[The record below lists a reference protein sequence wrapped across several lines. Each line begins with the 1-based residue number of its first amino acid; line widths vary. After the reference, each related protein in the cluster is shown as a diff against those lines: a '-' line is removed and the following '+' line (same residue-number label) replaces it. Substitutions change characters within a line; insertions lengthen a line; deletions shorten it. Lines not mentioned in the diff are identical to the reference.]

1 MYVINNWFVLFRQ
14 SEDTVI
20 TERQDNI
27 FLVGI
32 NRPNSR
38 NAVNRQTALLL
49 RSAFE
54 EFDKDHNL
62 SVAVFYGVGKEPLP
76 PKQQKQQQQQQQ

>member
-1 MYVINNWFVLFRQ
+1 MVCFVFHYLG
-14 SEDTVI
+14 ETVI

-32 NRPNSR
+32 NRPDSR

-54 EFDKDHNL
+54 EFDKDHSL
-62 SVAVFYGVGKEPLP
+62 SVAVFYGVGKTPP
-76 PKQQKQQQQQQQ
+76 PKC

>member
-1 MYVINNWFVLFRQ
+1 MVCFVFHYLG
-14 SEDTVI
+14 ETVI

-32 NRPNSR
+32 NRPDSR

-54 EFDKDHNL
+54 EFDKDHSL
-62 SVAVFYGVGKEPLP
+62 SVAVFYGVGKTP
-76 PKQQKQQQQQQQ
+76 PPQSVKQYNHKNTRT